1 MQILNVSADD
11 YAGNR
16 NYLNQM
22 HRLRAAV
29 FGTRLEWDVT
39 ITEQGERD
47 QYDDLRPTCILAIS
61 ADQKVVG
68 CARLLPASGPTM
80 LEQTFP
86 QLLERGSL
94 DAHAAVVES
103 SRFCVDTSLAAGRGG
118 SLHQVTLTM
127 FAGIIE
133 WIPLGNRAQRFRPLQ
148 ERRVTQ
154 LRSHPRLVRKLQDA
168 LGDQLC
174 VALDDATVVEIMLN
188 PDGKLFIERLGHG
201 VAPAG
206 AMSAATAEIVIGS
219 VAHALQS
226 EADDERPII
235 SGELPIGGHRF
246 EGLLPPVVSAPA
258 FTIRRRASRL
268 IPLDDYVTSKVMTEA
283 QASVLRSA
291 IASRMNIMISGGTG
305 SGKTTL
311 ANAVIAEI
319 VATAP
324 DDRMVILEDTAE
336 IQCSAENAVSLHT
349 TDTVDM
355 ARLLKS
361 TMRLRPDRMI
371 VGEVRDGAALTLLK
385 AWNTGH
391 PGGVTTIHSNTA
403 MSALRRLEQLTAEAS
418 QQPMQEVIG
427 EAVDLVVSIERTGK
441 GRRVRDVILV
451 EGFSNARYRTEHYAE
466 IDEDSHAA

>member
-1 MQILNVSADD
+1 
-11 YAGNR
+11 
-16 NYLNQM
+16 
-22 HRLRAAV
+22 
-29 FGTRLEWDVT
+29 
-39 ITEQGERD
+39 
-47 QYDDLRPTCILAIS
+47 
-61 ADQKVVG
+61 
-68 CARLLPASGPTM
+68 
-80 LEQTFP
+80 
-86 QLLERGSL
+86 
-94 DAHAAVVES
+94 
-103 SRFCVDTSLAAGRGG
+103 
-118 SLHQVTLTM
+118 
-127 FAGIIE
+127 
-133 WIPLGNRAQRFRPLQ
+133 
-148 ERRVTQ
+148 VTQ
-154 LRSHPRLVRKLQDA
+154 LRSHMRLVRKLQDA

-188 PDGKLFIERLGHG
+188 PDGRLFIERLGHG

-206 AMSAATAEIVIGS
+206 AMTSAAAEVVIGS

-268 IPLDDYVTSKVMTEA
+268 IPLDDYVASKVMTAA
-283 QASVLRSA
+283 QASAIRSA
-291 IASRMNIMISGGTG
+291 IDARMNIVISGGTG

-311 ANAVIAEI
+311 ANAIIAEI
-319 VATAP
+319 VTTAP

-336 IQCSAENAVSLHT
+336 IQCAAENAVSLHT
-349 TDTVDM
+349 SDTIDM
-355 ARLLKS
+355 VRLLKS
-361 TMRLRPDRMI
+361 TMRLRPDRII

-403 MSALRRLEQLTAEAS
+403 VSALRRLEQLTAEAS

-441 GRRVRDVILV
+441 GRRVREVIHI
-451 EGFSNARYRTEHYAE
+451 EGYRNNRYQTEHYAQ
-466 IDEDSHAA
+466 IDEDSHVA